1 MLQLLGCQKS
11 LLEMVRCR
19 DREEKPGANRGDMQ
33 QKKEREKQE
42 RFKQRERRMLRWA
55 EGGRIKTDRD
65 GERMCEE
72 VCV

>member
-1 MLQLLGCQKS
+1 
-11 LLEMVRCR
+11 
-19 DREEKPGANRGDMQ
+19 MQ
-33 QKKEREKQE
+33 QKKKWRGKNM
-42 RFKQRERRMLRWA
+42 KGLNRERRMLRWA